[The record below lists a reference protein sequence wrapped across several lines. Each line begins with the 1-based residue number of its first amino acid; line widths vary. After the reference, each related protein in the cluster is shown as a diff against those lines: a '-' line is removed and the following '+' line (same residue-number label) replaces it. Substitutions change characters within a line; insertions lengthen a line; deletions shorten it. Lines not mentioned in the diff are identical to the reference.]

1 MISFLLAAASLAGDP
16 AVVPAAPAAK
26 PKKEAK
32 ICRTEEITGTR
43 MGGRSVC
50 KTADEWQLQKQEAE
64 RMLNGRRDLVDG
76 HPVGLTAGPVPQ

>member
-1 MISFLLAAASLAGDP
+1 MITFLLAAAAFAGDP
-16 AVVPAAPAAK
+16 AATAAAPAVK

-50 KTADEWQLQKQEAE
+50 KTAEEWRLQKDEAE
-64 RMLNGRRDLVDG
+64 RMLNGRRDTFDAA
-76 HPVGLTAGPVPQ
+76 PARPAGL